1 MKIAIIRKKYN
12 PYGGAER
19 YMRLLSETLSR
30 QGHEVHILSSHWE
43 AETDAGVV
51 FHRVPML
58 GGLSLFKVWSFPLA
72 CGRRLRTLAGAVVFS
87 NERLF
92 RQDIFR
98 ASDGVHRTWLRIRSQ
113 HASPL
118 RRLSFLLNPLHLSV
132 RFFDWYIYNRRAFGK
147 IIAPSR
153 FIKNDILSN
162 YPQVREEDIQV
173 IYNGVDLERFHP
185 RNKSRYREAVR
196 KELGI
201 PPDTRLLLFVGTGFE
216 RKGLIAAVEAL
227 RYLPD
232 TVRLLVIGKGRT
244 TSFRKHAER
253 WGVGGRVRFL
263 GGVSEGVE
271 RYYGAADIL
280 VAPTLYEPMANVI
293 LEALATGIAVVTSRA
308 SGNSEVLDEG
318 HCGFLLDDPRN
329 PLEIA
334 RKVENALVACDT
346 TDLETDARS
355 QAGRYTL
362 DRTIQEIMK
371 LLAAY
376 QAQGTGEES

>member
-12 PYGGAER
+12 PFGGAER
-19 YMRLLSETLSR
+19 YLRLLSETLSR
-30 QGHEVHILSSHWE
+30 QGHEVHILSSHWVQE
-43 AETDAGVV
+43 ADAGVV

-72 CGRRLRTLAGAVVFS
+72 CRRRLRKLTGAVIFS

-98 ASDGVHRTWLRIRSQ
+98 ASDGVHRAWLRIRSQ

-132 RFFDWYIYNRRAFGK
+132 RFLDWYIYNRRAFVK

-153 FIKNDILSN
+153 FIKNDILRN

-173 IYNGVDLERFHP
+173 IYNGVDLELFHP
-185 RNKSRYREAVR
+185 RNKSRYREAVH
-196 KELGI
+196 KELGL
-201 PPDTRLLLFVGTGFE
+201 PPNTHLLLFVGTGFE
-216 RKGLIAAVEAL
+216 RKGLLAAVEAL
-227 RYLPD
+227 CHLPE
-232 TVRLLVIGKGRT
+232 TIRLLVIGKGRS
-244 TSFRKHAER
+244 TSFQKQAER
-253 WGVGGRVRFL
+253 WGVGERVLFL
-263 GGVSEGVE
+263 GGIAEGVE

-293 LEALATGIAVVTSRA
+293 LEAMATGIAVVTTRA

-318 HCGFLLDDPRN
+318 RCGFLLDDPRD

-334 RKVENALVACDT
+334 RQVRNALNASDT
-346 TDLETDARS
+346 TDLETHARS
-355 QAGRYTL
+355 QASQYTL
-362 DRTIQEIMK
+362 ERTIQEIMN
-371 LLAAY
+371 LLAGH
-376 QAQGTGEES
+376 QR